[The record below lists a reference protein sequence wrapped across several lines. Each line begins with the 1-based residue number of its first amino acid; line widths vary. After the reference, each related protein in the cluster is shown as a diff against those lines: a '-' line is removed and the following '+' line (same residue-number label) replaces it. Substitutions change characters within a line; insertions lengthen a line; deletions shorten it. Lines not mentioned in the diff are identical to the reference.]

1 MEDYNVNDVDAK
13 SKKSV
18 KGYQILTIIL
28 IVVLLG
34 VSFIYFRQTS
44 QLKKEYRI
52 EKDTLTMRIGNLIT
66 ELDNIQVE
74 NGTIRENLDTERLRA
89 DSLLEKLQ
97 GERTLNRATVR
108 KYEQELGTMRA
119 IMRRYVHQIDSLNQ
133 LNRTLTAENVNIRQ
147 QANIERLRAD
157 AAEEKADELSRQVRT
172 GAIVKARDIKILAL
186 NSNDRVVP
194 RASRAERL
202 RVDFILSANEITT
215 PGLRNVYA
223 RIAGPDGYVLAGDTE
238 SLFDFEG
245 DKITYSATR
254 EVDYRN
260 EDLAVGLYYNGVGIV
275 SGTYTVE
282 IYMDDARIGTGE
294 TFLK

>member
-1 MEDYNVNDVDAK
+1 MEDYNAGNNDAAK
-13 SKKSV
+13 AKKSL

-28 IVVLLG
+28 IVVLIG

-44 QLKKEYRI
+44 QLKKEYQI
-52 EKDTLTMRIGNLIT
+52 EKDTLTQRINNLIT
-66 ELDNIQVE
+66 DYDNMESEYEVSLDK
-74 NGTIRENLDTERLRA
+74 ERMRA

-97 GERTLNRATVR
+97 SERTLNRSTAR
-108 KYEQELGTMRA
+108 KYEQELETMRA

-133 LNRTLTAENVNIRQ
+133 LNRQLTAENINVRHQI
-147 QANIERLRAD
+147 NIEKLRAD
-157 AAEEKADELSRQVRT
+157 AAEEMAGELSKKVQT

-186 NSNDRVVP
+186 NSRDREVP

-202 RVDFILSANEITT
+202 RIDFILSANDIAT

-254 EVDYRN
+254 EIDYRN
-260 EDLAVGLYYNGVGIV
+260 EDLAVGLYYNGAGIV
-275 SGTYTVE
+275 SGTYTVG
-282 IYMDDARIGTGE
+282 IYMDGALIGTGE
-294 TFLK
+294 TILK